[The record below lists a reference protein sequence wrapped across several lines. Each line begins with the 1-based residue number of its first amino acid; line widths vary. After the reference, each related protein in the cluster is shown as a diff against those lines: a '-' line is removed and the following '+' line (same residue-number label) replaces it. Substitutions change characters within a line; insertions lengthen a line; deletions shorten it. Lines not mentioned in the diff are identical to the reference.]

1 MGNRFPSVGRSII
14 FTMKILVVVLALATL
29 AQAEPEADP
38 AVLYGAYYGYP
49 YGFYGWRGHSAY
61 GYATPGAGYTH
72 VSRLH
77 KRDAAVLH
85 TGSAAPGVIPPHLP
99 VDGTQVAP
107 TALTYGLNPAS
118 VNVEA
123 APIEATVKT
132 VVHAPV
138 AYHYPYAYGG
148 FYGRRKREAD
158 PTLLHT
164 GSAAP
169 GVIPPHLPVDGT
181 QVAPTALTYGLH
193 PASVSVEAAPIEATV
208 NTVVHAPVAYAHPYA
223 YGGFYGRR
231 KREADAAV
239 LATGSAVV
247 GSLPHAYALK
257 HPEGVIGPTALPG
270 YHSAAVTGVTP
281 GAVTATVHHTYPYAH
296 YPYHFGYAYGK

>member
-14 FTMKILVVVLALATL
+14 ITMKILVVVLALATL

-107 TALTYGLNPAS
+107 TALTYGLHPAS

-138 AYHYPYAYGG
+138 AY
-148 FYGRRKREAD
+148 
-158 PTLLHT
+158 
-164 GSAAP
+164 
-169 GVIPPHLPVDGT
+169 
-181 QVAPTALTYGLH
+181 
-193 PASVSVEAAPIEATV
+193 
-208 NTVVHAPVAYAHPYA
+208 AHPYV

-281 GAVTATVHHTYPYAH
+281 GAITATVHHTYPYAH

>member
-1 MGNRFPSVGRSII
+1 MGNRFPRVGRSII
-14 FTMKILVVVLALATL
+14 ITMKILVVVLALAAL

-38 AVLYGAYYGYP
+38 YLLYRGYYGYP
-49 YGFYGWRGHSAY
+49 SYGFYGHSAY
-61 GYATPGAGYTH
+61 GYGLPGAGYTH

-107 TALTYGLNPAS
+107 TALTYGLHPAS

-138 AYHYPYAYGG
+138 AYHY
-148 FYGRRKREAD
+148 
-158 PTLLHT
+158 
-164 GSAAP
+164 
-169 GVIPPHLPVDGT
+169 
-181 QVAPTALTYGLH
+181 
-193 PASVSVEAAPIEATV
+193 
-208 NTVVHAPVAYAHPYA
+208 PYA

-270 YHSAAVTGVTP
+270 FHSAAVTGVTP
-281 GAVTATVHHTYPYAH
+281 GAITATVHHTYPYAH